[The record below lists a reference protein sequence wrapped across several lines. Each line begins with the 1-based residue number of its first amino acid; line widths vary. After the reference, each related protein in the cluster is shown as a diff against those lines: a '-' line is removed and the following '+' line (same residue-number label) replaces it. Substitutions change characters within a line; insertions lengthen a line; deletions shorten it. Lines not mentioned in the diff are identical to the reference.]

1 MSLVTMKGNQDEMFE
16 TLNSQLMYAEEAV
29 TAGVYASFQD
39 TGFFASSRHV
49 MVGYVGLTNRNR
61 LIAIRSGFIRTE
73 PFSTDLAYIS
83 KVKIKKTLFGMWQ
96 VYLEYFAEG
105 TRKLK
110 FTVSPKIL
118 GTKFPNQKAYS
129 DILIQELRGCPGAVR

>member
-1 MSLVTMKGNQDEMFE
+1 MSMFKLKCNQDEMLE
-16 TLNSQLMYAEEAV
+16 MLSSQLMFAEEAV
-29 TAGVYASFQD
+29 TAGVYATFQD

-49 MVGYVGLTNRNR
+49 VIGYVGLTNRNR
-61 LIAIRSGFIRTE
+61 LIAIRAGMLKTE
-73 PFSTDLAYIS
+73 PFSTDLSYITKI
-83 KVKIKKTLFGMWQ
+83 KVKKTLFGMWQ

-118 GTKFPNQKAYS
+118 GAKFPNQKAFTE
-129 DILIQELRGCPGAVR
+129 ILIQTLQGCSGAVH